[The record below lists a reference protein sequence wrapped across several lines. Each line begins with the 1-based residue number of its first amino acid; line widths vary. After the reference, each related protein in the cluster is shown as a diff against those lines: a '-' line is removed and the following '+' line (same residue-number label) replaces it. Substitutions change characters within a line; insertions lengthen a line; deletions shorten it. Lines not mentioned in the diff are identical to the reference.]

1 MNTYCSLFYNL
12 NYYLSIVRPDWRCG
26 EGILFK
32 LIEKFNIPCQG
43 IDFIDILRPRK
54 TITQK
59 ELKLQY
65 QKQLNV
71 NQTLLMKYVC

>member
-43 IDFIDILRPRK
+43 IDFIDILRP
-54 TITQK
+54 
-59 ELKLQY
+59 
-65 QKQLNV
+65 
-71 NQTLLMKYVC
+71 